1 MWKVLVNHV
10 VFNVSYVSLC
20 SVQSAFVLSAKKS
33 NWCYWCY
40 CCYQSKSILALLI
53 CQHAFN
59 NGMSIV
65 QEGVACHQFKGVN
78 TLVGQEPYFLGV

>member
-10 VFNVSYVSLC
+10 VFNVCYVSLC

-33 NWCYWCY
+33 NWCY

-53 CQHAFN
+53 CQHVFN
-59 NGMSIV
+59 SGMSIV
-65 QEGVACHQFKGVN
+65 QEGVACHQIKLN
-78 TLVGQEPYFLGV
+78 TLVGQEPYFPGV